1 MSPLSLFPHK
11 HQAVG
16 LKNKHDFPI
25 NANLHPRISLTKH
38 GAYTPSHNWWKS
50 NSLGSVGWLSFGLGV
65 LSRRWRTADLLF
77 LVFSLN
83 CLHLSLSFSLSLT
96 FRLLVKASRTLL
108 TGVVDDDKTMEM
120 VSSSPSGL
128 CGPEGEVWFNLEIE
142 EFFVC
147 CFKGDLGGVPVS
159 LWNNQT
165 EGEDPVCNR
174 KFKVYKTFT
183 IKPFF
188 ILCNVFLHLRCTC
201 LILNNF
207 IVKILPT
214 LQTLFFW
221 KTFDDFIAKILQL
234 PSLKFHDFTFCDFH
248 CESAATFT
256 FSEVSPLDSTLLHLL
271 SPSVEELKLPR
282 CSSPLNSARESTES
296 TEILLLT
303 KAAEEMTINHVDQ
316 YISDSPLSTC
326 EKLTWQL
333 FLLLRWRQVL

>member
-38 GAYTPSHNWWKS
+38 GAYTSTPSHNWWKS

-120 VSSSPSGL
+120 VLSWPSGL

-183 IKPFF
+183 IKPF
-188 ILCNVFLHLRCTC
+188 
-201 LILNNF
+201 
-207 IVKILPT
+207 
-214 LQTLFFW
+214 LF
-221 KTFDDFIAKILQL
+221 
-234 PSLKFHDFTFCDFH
+234 S
-248 CESAATFT
+248 ATF
-256 FSEVSPLDSTLLHLL
+256 S
-271 SPSVEELKLPR
+271 
-282 CSSPLNSARESTES
+282 C
-296 TEILLLT
+296 
-303 KAAEEMTINHVDQ
+303 
-316 YISDSPLSTC
+316 ISGVP
-326 EKLTWQL
+326 
-333 FLLLRWRQVL
+333 V